1 MHTPKSLRQAL
12 SGVAITTACIASSAC
27 TATVTAT
34 PVEPRVI
41 YDYPVVAVNAPPAG
55 IYDRPSVV
63 YRGRPAYL
71 VGTRWYYPA
80 DGGWVYFRE
89 EPNELRQRRIAREYT
104 RVDPQQSRHRY
115 PDSPTETR
123 RRRYD

>member
-1 MHTPKSLRQAL
+1 MHTHKSLRRAF
-12 SGVAITTACIASSAC
+12 SSVAIAAACIASSAC

-41 YDYPVVAVNAPPAG
+41 YDYPVVAVSAPPSG

-89 EPNELRQRRIAREYT
+89 EPNELRQRRIARDYT
-104 RVDPQQSRHRY
+104 REPQQSRHRY

>member
-1 MHTPKSLRQAL
+1 MHNKSLRHAFSCL
-12 SGVAITTACIASSAC
+12 AIAAAGIAASAC
-27 TATVTAT
+27 TATVTTT
-34 PVEPRVI
+34 PVEPTVI
-41 YDYPVVAVNAPPAG
+41 YDYPVVAVETPPDG

-71 VGTRWYYPA
+71 VGTRWYYPSES
-80 DGGWVYFRE
+80 GWVYFRE

-104 RVDPQQSRHRY
+104 RVDPQQSRHRNS
-115 PDSPTETR
+115 DSPTESR